1 MGTKEGKDD
10 KQPKKTEVAKDKG
23 AVKADNIKESPG
35 RRRNRKADR
44 KSKDT
49 AEPLKTEI
57 SAPSEK
63 VANDAQVDDKP
74 EEADTVSK
82 KEEVS
87 ESKEEVEENKAS
99 TPKKKK

>member
-1 MGTKEGKDD
+1 MG
-10 KQPKKTEVAKDKG
+10 
-23 AVKADNIKESPG
+23 PG

-44 KSKDT
+44 KSKGT

-63 VANDAQVDDKP
+63 VADDAQVDDKP

-87 ESKEEVEENKAS
+87 ESKEEVTENDKPEEADTVSKKEEVSESKEELAENKAS
-99 TPKKKK
+99 TPKKKKKK